1 MTCSRAQAAKHM
13 REELKMNKQELM
25 ECVELI
31 SKCVSVD
38 SSEEKKLTILS
49 NLKPTSFA
57 YIMDELYNYLE
68 CSTDPFK

>member
-1 MTCSRAQAAKHM
+1 MCSRVQAAKHM
-13 REELKMNKQELM
+13 REESKMNKQELM
-25 ECVELI
+25 DCVELI
-31 SKCVSVD
+31 SKCVSVE

-57 YIMDELYNYLE
+57 YIMNELYNYLE